1 MSEMNVMGEVP
12 TAEIKLPENPTPR
25 DIAEFAVKILDAK
38 KAKDIKMLYVEEKT
52 ILADYFVIAT
62 GNSKTQVSSLS
73 DEVEFR
79 LGQMGVANLHT
90 EGKRGDT
97 WILTDYGCV
106 IVHVFSQDQR
116 EFYNIEK
123 LYDEGSEVDISA
135 LITKD

>member
-1 MSEMNVMGEVP
+1 MAEMNFTNEVP
-12 TAEIKLPENPTPR
+12 TAEITLKDNAEPK

-38 KAKDIKMLYVEEKT
+38 KAKDIKMLHVEEKT

-79 LGQMGVANLHT
+79 LEQNGVKSLHT

-106 IVHVFSQDQR
+106 IVHIFSQDQR
-116 EFYNIEK
+116 DFYNIEK
-123 LYDEGSEVDISA
+123 LYDEGSEVDISN
-135 LITKD
+135 LITLD

>member
-1 MSEMNVMGEVP
+1 MDRTELMKNIVA
-12 TAEIKLPENPTPR
+12 T
-25 DIAEFAVKILDAK
+25 LDSK
-38 KAKDIKMLYVEEKT
+38 KATNIKSLEITELTSV
-52 ILADYFVIAT
+52 ADYFVIAT

-79 LGQMGVANLHT
+79 LGQNGVANLHT

-97 WILTDYGCV
+97 WILTDYGSV

-123 LYDEGSEVDISA
+123 LYDEGSAVDISD